1 MTIDFRDHAIRL
13 DIDERDH
20 RLGTCC
26 PNPAPFSAIKANSL
40 NLTVYL
46 QESNDTK
53 ARLMAENH

>member
-1 MTIDFRDHAIRL
+1 MTIDFRDHAIGL
-13 DIDERDH
+13 DIDERDL

-26 PNPAPFSAIKANSL
+26 PCPIFLQVKAKGL